1 MILIVAQPNFCLS
14 QRLQTILL
22 SVEAFFALSAD
33 KRIAIKVRAYVFI
46 LLAS

>member
-1 MILIVAQPNFCLS
+1 MIIILVQPYFCLS

-33 KRIAIKVRAYVFI
+33 KRIAIKVRTYVFI